1 MGKVTGS
8 GEDWPNDGLDVAGSD
23 FGFWVPGVDYIAGWR
38 EAREA
43 ADRLNRALL
52 GSGIELSAVRAVAS
66 TTEDGRGV
74 VRLAGWP
81 GGVNRLAGLL
91 EALTDGDGGAS

>member
-1 MGKVTGS
+1 MTGS

-23 FGFWVPGVDYIAGWR
+23 FGFWVAGVDYIAEWR
-38 EAREA
+38 AAREA

-52 GSGIELSAVRAVAS
+52 GAGFELSAVRAVAS
-66 TTEDGRGV
+66 TNQDGGGV

-81 GGVNRLAGLL
+81 GAVNRLAGLL
-91 EALTDGDGGAS
+91 ETFADTDGDAR

>member
-1 MGKVTGS
+1 MTGS
-8 GEDWPNDGLDVAGSD
+8 GEDWPNGGLDVAGSD
-23 FGFWVPGVDYIAGWR
+23 FGFWVAGVDYIAGWR

-52 GSGIELSAVRAVAS
+52 GAGIELSTVRAVAS
-66 TTEDGRGV
+66 TNQDGGGV

-81 GGVNRLAGLL
+81 GAVNRLADLL
-91 EALTDGDGGAS
+91 EALADTDGGAR